1 MRQIN
6 EANAMRIR
14 RREPPR
20 QKLSVHSIRKLY
32 NATLIGEDTEQICGN
47 IIVSSFS
54 LVLPGE
60 LLTKIPMLHLH
71 MEGTYQGMDTYLA
84 QKTTLTELDHDLNP
98 ECMIG
103 MLQSQ
108 QNKRPDGAIVEA
120 IGYVNPI
127 RPFALKGWIGTTPH
141 SFFRGIIPMIVY
153 IYWNG
158 EESSRAFPTFH
169 PTLDLDYTGRIWDID
184 EPSPLRNAEFKTT
197 NKLTARFLYLRT
209 LVIKIQSD
217 STVGQFKDLV
227 AIAAGFRAV
236 EVGFR
241 DSHRYNDKVVVQFG
255 WHLDSMKLSE
265 CVPNGMLPA
274 HPSRHT
280 NYPYLFAVSIGDKAD
295 AGLANDNG
303 VDDAVQSPPDA
314 FMWKRQVAAEKKDA
328 LNLEVAAAAAEAA
341 DLLRLPK
348 ATGGPA
354 AAAAALVDTA
364 EDFTPS
370 PSNSAIYFAALDTP
384 DEYDSAEETQF
395 IVRAIIGHRFDSNHE
410 LEFLVSWLGFD
421 STHDSFEPLSGVQ
434 ELEALDIYATANP
447 TLRIPNTT
455 RRRRLN

>member
-1 MRQIN
+1 
-6 EANAMRIR
+6 
-14 RREPPR
+14 
-20 QKLSVHSIRKLY
+20 
-32 NATLIGEDTEQICGN
+32 
-47 IIVSSFS
+47 
-54 LVLPGE
+54 
-60 LLTKIPMLHLH
+60 
-71 MEGTYQGMDTYLA
+71 
-84 QKTTLTELDHDLNP
+84 
-98 ECMIG
+98 
-103 MLQSQ
+103 
-108 QNKRPDGAIVEA
+108 
-120 IGYVNPI
+120 
-127 RPFALKGWIGTTPH
+127 
-141 SFFRGIIPMIVY
+141 
-153 IYWNG
+153 
-158 EESSRAFPTFH
+158 
-169 PTLDLDYTGRIWDID
+169 
-184 EPSPLRNAEFKTT
+184 
-197 NKLTARFLYLRT
+197 
-209 LVIKIQSD
+209 
-217 STVGQFKDLV
+217 
-227 AIAAGFRAV
+227 
-236 EVGFR
+236 
-241 DSHRYNDKVVVQFG
+241 VVQFG

-354 AAAAALVDTA
+354 AAAAALVDIA
-364 EDFTPS
+364 EEFTPS

-421 STHDSFEPLSGVQ
+421 SSHDSFEPLSGVQ

-447 TLRIPNTT
+447 TFRFPTTT